1 MRVHLLSLA
10 AALAPF
16 ALADVQFTKPA
27 AGSTQ
32 SVGSLSIA
40 WKESGDNTP
49 IDDLQS
55 YQIFLMYGGN
65 TPDTM
70 LQLAAVVT
78 QGDFSTGNQAEGT
91 ITAGLADSTKNAYF
105 LKMISVATEGGQVIN
120 YSNRFSI
127 SGMTGTAAATYKD
140 AVPGGTDGPDG
151 EDNAANNADSGAAT
165 SAMGTGDGVPYP
177 LQTGLTKYAPMQPIP
192 PTKIT
197 KKQYSPLYPTSAVTI
212 ATTWLPNPTIVT
224 TVTASQ
230 TFSVSSMENT
240 AAPASNPNPDMA
252 KFLNRW
258 KD

>member
-1 MRVHLLSLA
+1 
-10 AALAPF
+10 
-16 ALADVQFTKPA
+16 
-27 AGSTQ
+27 
-32 SVGSLSIA
+32 
-40 WKESGDNTP
+40 
-49 IDDLQS
+49 
-55 YQIFLMYGGN
+55 
-65 TPDTM
+65 M

-105 LKMISVATEGGQVIN
+105 LKMISVATGGGQVIN

-165 SAMGTGDGVPYP
+165 SAAGTGDGVPYP

-212 ATTWLPNPTIVT
+212 ATTWLPTPSIVT

-240 AAPASNPNPDMA
+240 VCHLSNEILRIQSSVLTFYFRLPQHPTRTLTWPNSLIDGRIRILRFFDLFLHTNYCVYGGVFWSLVLVSHASCVA
-252 KFLNRW
+252 
-258 KD
+258 